1 MRREEDLVASSKI
14 VLIEDHDN
22 LRFAMTRLLEANGY
36 GVVSLES
43 AEDFYE
49 SPTAQGAD
57 FFIVDLNLPG
67 EDGLEFVGRL
77 RASNPKAF
85 IVITTARTEISDRIL
100 GYSAGANI
108 YLQKPVEPTELLAII
123 NAKNKADID
132 KSNIAILKIK
142 SQSISYEGRE
152 VELSHAET
160 TILHKLC
167 SAKNTMLESWQL
179 ISLYCDDDASFNVQ
193 NLQMRLSRLRKKLED
208 VGLGKNALRSERGVG
223 YRLTCNIRAE

>member
-1 MRREEDLVASSKI
+1 MLATCKI

-36 GVVSLES
+36 GVISLES

-49 SPTAQGAD
+49 SATAQGAD

-67 EDGLEFVGRL
+67 EDGLAFVSRL
-77 RASNPKAF
+77 RTSNPKAF

-100 GYSAGANI
+100 GYSSGANI

-123 NAKNKADID
+123 NAQNKAYVD
-132 KSNIAILKIK
+132 KSDLPLLKIK

-160 TILHKLC
+160 IILQKLS
-167 SAKNTMLESWQL
+167 SAKDMMLESWQL

-193 NLQMRLSRLRKKLED
+193 NLQMRLSRLRKKLEN